1 MKRTMLLVL
10 IAAGL
15 LAGCGEKTPKCS
27 SDDAKNLVVNI
38 ARKQIEK
45 QFEQLRNSQISGMVP
60 GNTDSLLLK
69 VINVRTLSHNSSI
82 DTYQCAAN
90 LQMTLTD
97 EQSKLSNTTELPIT
111 YNIQKTDDNN
121 GQFYI
126 NVSGL

>member
-38 ARKQIEK
+38 ARKTIEK

>member
-1 MKRTMLLVL
+1 MKRTMFLVL

-27 SDDAKNLVVNI
+27 SDDAKKLVVDI
-38 ARKQIEK
+38 AHKQIEK
-45 QFEQLRNSQISGMVP
+45 QFEQLRNSQMSEMVP

-69 VINVRTLSHNSSI
+69 VINVRILKYDSSV

-90 LQMTLTD
+90 LQMTMTD
-97 EQSKLSNTTELPIT
+97 EQSKLPNTTSIPIT
-111 YNIQKTDDNN
+111 YNIQKTDDSN
-121 GQFYI
+121 GKFYI

>member
-1 MKRTMLLVL
+1 MKRTMFLVL

-27 SDDAKNLVVNI
+27 SDDAKNLVVDI
-38 ARKQIEK
+38 AHKQIEK
-45 QFEQLRNSQISGMVP
+45 QFEQLRNSQMSEMVP

-69 VINVRTLSHNSSI
+69 VINVRTLKHDSSV

-90 LQMTLTD
+90 LQMTMTD
-97 EQSKLSNTTELPIT
+97 EQSKLPNTTSIPIT
-111 YNIQKTDDNN
+111 YNIQKTDNNN